1 MLGFKKKDKSQAF
14 QPSVDYKG
22 NRRYVGRSETVA
34 YVLNDAAA
42 SLNISDF
49 YERYIYDVVKIDFNY
64 LALHN
69 FIATIWDIIN
79 DTFIGVIV
87 ERTRTRWGK
96 FKPYMLFGQIPLM
109 IIGLFYWVIPFIFPG
124 TAANYLPKLI
134 FYSIMM
140 MVQETAGTFTSIA
153 NTGFMTTI
161 TPNPVERTRLIT
173 MAHLLSHIFEDLPKQ
188 IFGILYDL
196 VINKVVGWEL
206 PNLFAGFGLACAI
219 LSTIFVMYFFTL
231 SRERVQQS
239 VERPSVVQGLKAIVT
254 NRPVLIQVVSS
265 FLSGFSIGK
274 SRTNFYIDVIGS
286 ITWKTIVGIPAFPVK
301 FISYS
306 FVAPLRKRFSTKAL
320 WIFEDAWTDML
331 WMVVFGIGSI
341 NNNFMNKKVILPLMG
356 IEEIFE
362 MCVYGLRRVIPNE
375 IVNESMDYCE
385 WKNGYR
391 AEAMTGVAQ
400 SLIAK
405 LQNTVM
411 GSINAIVMKK
421 IGYQQGLEIGTQTTK
436 TKWWIFALGTGIP
449 IITSSLG
456 IIPKFFYPL
465 NAEMRNRMYTDLQE
479 RRDKMAKIMQEGTAE
494 EARLA
499 AKAEIQG
506 EFVNKK

>member
-1 MLGFKKKDKSQAF
+1 MAKVKENKPNGSAKYEQ
-14 QPSVDYKG
+14 VEYKG
-22 NRRYVGRSETVA
+22 NRRYVGRAETVA

-42 SLNISDF
+42 TLNISDF
-49 YERYIYDVVKIDFNY
+49 YERYVYDVIKIDFNY

-69 FIATIWDIIN
+69 MIATIWDIIN

-96 FKPYMLFGQIPLM
+96 FKPYMIFGQIPLM
-109 IIGLFYWVIPFIFPG
+109 VIGLFYWVIPFIFPG
-124 TAANYLPKLI
+124 TASTHLPKLL
-134 FYSIMM
+134 FYSIML

-196 VINKVVGWEL
+196 VINNTLKWEL
-206 PNLFAGFGLACAI
+206 PKLFAGFGLACAI
-219 LSTIFVMYFFTL
+219 LSTCFVMYFFL
-231 SRERVQQS
+231 KSRERVMQS
-239 VERPSVVQGLKAIVT
+239 VERPSIIQGLKAIVT
-254 NRPVLIQVVSS
+254 NKPVLVQVLSS
-265 FLSGFSIGK
+265 FLSGFNISR
-274 SRTNFYIDVIGS
+274 SRTNFYIDVLGS
-286 ITWKTIVGIPAFPVK
+286 ITLKTIVGIPAFPVK

-331 WMVVFGIGSI
+331 WLVVFGIGSI
-341 NNNFMNKKVILPLMG
+341 NNNFMKKGVILPLMA
-356 IEEIFE
+356 IEEILE

-400 SLIAK
+400 SLISK

-411 GSINAIVMKK
+411 GSVNALVMKK

-465 NAEMRNRMYTDLQE
+465 SAEQRNQMYTDLQE
-479 RRDKMAKIMQEGTAE
+479 RRNRMAEIMNNASAD
-494 EARLA
+494 EAKSI
-499 AKAEIQG
+499 AKAEISG
-506 EFVNKK
+506 ELL

>member
-1 MLGFKKKDKSQAF
+1 MALLKKGNKNKAQ
-14 QPSVDYKG
+14 QESVDYKG
-22 NRRYVGRSETVA
+22 NRRYVGRAETVG

-42 SLNISDF
+42 TLNISDF

-109 IIGLFYWVIPFIFPG
+109 VIGLFYWVIPFIFGG
-124 TAANYLPKLI
+124 TSATYLPKLI
-134 FYSIMM
+134 FYSVMM

-188 IFGILYDL
+188 IFGVLYDL
-196 VINKVVGWEL
+196 VINDKVNWEL
-206 PNLFAGFGLACAI
+206 PKLFAGFGLVCAI
-219 LSTIFVMYFFTL
+219 LSTVFVMYFFIL

-239 VERPSVVQGLKAIVT
+239 VERPSVIQGLKAIVT
-254 NRPVLIQVVSS
+254 NKPVLVQVLSS
-265 FLSGFSIGK
+265 FLSGFGVGT

-341 NNNFMNKKVILPLMG
+341 NKNFMKKPIILPLMG
-356 IEEIFE
+356 LEEIFE

-400 SLIAK
+400 SLISK
-405 LQNTVM
+405 LQRTVM
-411 GSINAIVMKK
+411 GSVQSIILGK
-421 IGYQQGLEIGTQTTK
+421 IGYQQGIKVGTQSDK

-456 IIPKFFYPL
+456 IIPKLFYPL
-465 NAEMRNRMYTDLQE
+465 NAEMRNQMYVDLQE
-479 RRDKMAKIMQEGTAE
+479 RRDRMAKIMQEGSEE
-494 EARLA
+494 EAKLA
-499 AKAEIQG
+499 AEAEING
-506 EFVNKK
+506 KFVK

>member
-1 MLGFKKKDKSQAF
+1 MPKIKKGNKSKPVQET
-14 QPSVDYKG
+14 VDYKG
-22 NRRYVGRSETVA
+22 NRRYVGRAETTA

-42 SLNISDF
+42 TLNISDF

-109 IIGLFYWVIPFIFPG
+109 VIGLFYWVIPFIFPG
-124 TAANYLPKLI
+124 TASTYMPKLI

-196 VINKVVGWEL
+196 VINKTVNWEL
-206 PNLFAGFGLACAI
+206 PKLFAGFGLVCAI
-219 LSTIFVMYFFTL
+219 LSTVFVMYFFLL

-254 NRPVLIQVVSS
+254 NKPILIQVISS
-265 FLSGFSIGK
+265 FLSGFSISK
-274 SRTNFYIDVIGS
+274 SRTNYYIDVLGS
-286 ITWKTIVGIPAFPVK
+286 ITLKTIVGIPAFPVK

-306 FVAPLRKRFSTKAL
+306 FVAPLRKRFSTKSL

-331 WMVVFGIGSI
+331 WMVVFGIGSV
-341 NNNFMNKKVILPLMG
+341 NNNFMKKGVMLPMMA
-356 IEEIFE
+356 IEEVLE

-400 SLIAK
+400 SLIGK

-411 GSINAIVMKK
+411 GSVNAIVMKK
-421 IGYQQGLEIGTQTTK
+421 IGYQQGLEIGTQSTK

-465 NAEMRNRMYTDLQE
+465 DAAQRNQMYTELAE
-479 RRDKMAKIMQEGTAE
+479 RRSKMAEFMNDATAE
-494 EARLA
+494 EAKEI
-499 AKAEIQG
+499 AKAEIHG
-506 EFVNKK
+506 DFVK

>member
-1 MLGFKKKDKSQAF
+1 MAKIKEKKPKLLIEQ
-14 QPSVDYKG
+14 VEYKG
-22 NRRYVGRSETVA
+22 NRRYVGSLETAA
-34 YVLNDAAA
+34 YVLNDAAS
-42 SLNISDF
+42 SLNIDDF
-49 YERYIYDVVKIDFNY
+49 KERFVFDVIKIDFNY

-69 FIATIWDIIN
+69 MIATIWDIIN

-87 ERTRTRWGK
+87 DRTRTRWGK

-109 IIGLFYWVIPFIFPG
+109 IIGLFYWIIPFMFSG
-124 TAANYLPKLI
+124 TSATYLPKLI
-134 FYSIMM
+134 FYSAML
-140 MVQETAGTFTSIA
+140 MVQETASTFTSMA

-196 VINKVVGWEL
+196 VINDKVNWEL
-206 PNLFAGFGLACAI
+206 PKLFAGFGLACAI
-219 LSTIFVMYFFTL
+219 LGTVFVMFFFTK
-231 SRERVQQS
+231 SRERVLQS
-239 VERPSVVQGLKAIVT
+239 VERPSIIQGLKAII
-254 NRPVLIQVVSS
+254 NNKPVLIQVLSS
-265 FLSGFSIGK
+265 FLSGFGVST

-331 WMVVFGIGSI
+331 WLTVFGIGSI
-341 NNNFMNKKVILPLMG
+341 NNNFMKKHIILPMMG

-400 SLIAK
+400 GLIGK
-405 LQNTVM
+405 LQRTVM
-411 GSINAIVMKK
+411 GSVQALILGK
-421 IGYQQGLEIGTQTTK
+421 IGYQQGVKVGSQDVK
-436 TKWWIFALGTGIP
+436 TKWWIFALGTGVGV
-449 IITSSLG
+449 ITGSLG
-456 IIPKFFYPL
+456 IIPKLFYPID
-465 NAEMRNRMYTDLQE
+465 AKMRNQMYTELQE
-479 RRDKMAKIMQEGTAE
+479 RRDRMAKIMQDGTAE
-494 EARLA
+494 EAKQA
-499 AKAEIQG
+499 AQAEING
-506 EFVNKK
+506 ELK

>member
-1 MLGFKKKDKSQAF
+1 MAISKKEKKSKLVQE
-14 QPSVDYKG
+14 SIDYKG
-22 NRRYVGRSETVA
+22 NRRYVGRAETTA

-42 SLNISDF
+42 TLNISDF
-49 YERYIYDVVKIDFNY
+49 YERYIYDVVKINFNY

-69 FIATIWDIIN
+69 IIATIWDIIN

-109 IIGLFYWVIPFIFPG
+109 VIGLFYWVIPFIFGG
-124 TAANYLPKLI
+124 TSSTYLPKLI
-134 FYSIMM
+134 FYSVMM

-196 VINKVVGWEL
+196 VINDKVNWEL
-206 PNLFAGFGLACAI
+206 PKLFAGFGLVCAI
-219 LSTIFVMYFFTL
+219 LSTVFVMYFFIL

-239 VERPSVVQGLKAIVT
+239 VDRPSVIQGLKAIVT
-254 NRPVLIQVVSS
+254 NKPILIQVVSS
-265 FLSGFSIGK
+265 FLSGFSVGT

-331 WMVVFGIGSI
+331 WMIVFGIGSI
-341 NNNFMNKKVILPLMG
+341 NKNFMKKPIILPLMG
-356 IEEIFE
+356 LEEIFE

-400 SLIAK
+400 SLISK
-405 LQNTVM
+405 LQRTVM
-411 GSINAIVMKK
+411 GSVQSLVLGK
-421 IGYQQGLEIGTQTTK
+421 IGYQQGIKVGTQTDK

-465 NAEMRNRMYTDLQE
+465 NAEMRNQMYADLQE
-479 RRDKMAKIMQEGTAE
+479 RRDRMAKIMQEGSE
-494 EARLA
+494 EETRLA
-499 AKAEIQG
+499 AQAEING
-506 EFVNKK
+506 DFVK

>member
-1 MLGFKKKDKSQAF
+1 MASVKENTKKGSKFEQI
-14 QPSVDYKG
+14 DYKG
-22 NRRYVGRSETVA
+22 NRRYVGRAETVA
-34 YVLNDAAA
+34 YVLNDAAQT
-42 SLNISDF
+42 LNISDF

-69 FIATIWDIIN
+69 MIATIWDVIN
-79 DTFIGVIV
+79 DTFIGVVV

-96 FKPYMLFGQIPLM
+96 FKPYMIFGQIPLM

-124 TAANYLPKLI
+124 AASTYLPKLL
-134 FYSIMM
+134 FYSVMM

-196 VINKVVGWEL
+196 VANKVVDWEL
-206 PNLFAGFGLACAI
+206 PKLFAGFGLACAI
-219 LSTIFVMYFFTL
+219 LSTSFVMYFFL
-231 SRERVQQS
+231 KSRERVMQS
-239 VERPSVVQGLKAIVT
+239 VERPSVIQGLKAIVT
-254 NRPVLIQVVSS
+254 NKPVLIQVISS

-331 WMVVFGIGSI
+331 WMIVFGIGSI
-341 NNNFMNKKVILPLMG
+341 NNNFMKKPIILPLMG
-356 IEEIFE
+356 LEEIFE

-400 SLIAK
+400 SMIGK
-405 LQNTVM
+405 LQNAVM

-456 IIPKFFYPL
+456 IIPKFFYPI
-465 NAEMRNRMYTDLQE
+465 NNKVRDTMYADLQA
-479 RRDKMAKIMQEGTAE
+479 RRSEVAKKMFEVD
-494 EARLA
+494 EA
-499 AKAEIQG
+499 
-506 EFVNKK
+506 

>member
-1 MLGFKKKDKSQAF
+1 MASVKENTKKGSKFEQI
-14 QPSVDYKG
+14 DYKG
-22 NRRYVGRSETVA
+22 NRRYVGRAETVA
-34 YVLNDAAA
+34 YVLNDAAQT
-42 SLNISDF
+42 LNISDF

-69 FIATIWDIIN
+69 MIATIWDVIN

-96 FKPYMLFGQIPLM
+96 FKPYMIFGQIPLM

-124 TAANYLPKLI
+124 AASTYLPKLL

-196 VINKVVGWEL
+196 VANKVVDWEL
-206 PNLFAGFGLACAI
+206 PKLFAGFGLACAI
-219 LSTIFVMYFFTL
+219 LSTSFVMYFFL
-231 SRERVQQS
+231 KSRERVMQS
-239 VERPSVVQGLKAIVT
+239 VERPSVIQGLKAIVT
-254 NRPVLIQVVSS
+254 NKPVLIQVISS

-331 WMVVFGIGSI
+331 WMIVFGIGSI
-341 NNNFMNKKVILPLMG
+341 NNNFMKKPIILPLMG
-356 IEEIFE
+356 LEEIFE

-400 SLIAK
+400 ATIGK
-405 LQNTVM
+405 LQNAVM
-411 GSINAIVMKK
+411 GSVNAIVMKK

-465 NAEMRNRMYTDLQE
+465 NAEIRNQMYSELQQ
-479 RRDKMAKIMQEGTAE
+479 RRDKMAEIMKDASADEAKKIAE
-494 EARLA
+494 
-499 AKAEIQG
+499 AEIKG
-506 EFVNKK
+506 EFIK

>member
-1 MLGFKKKDKSQAF
+1 MAKVKDNTKKGVKF
-14 QPSVDYKG
+14 ETVEYKG
-22 NRRYVGRSETVA
+22 NRRYVGRAETVA

-42 SLNISDF
+42 TLNISDF
-49 YERYIYDVVKIDFNY
+49 YERYVYDVIKIDFNY

-69 FIATIWDIIN
+69 MIATVWDIIN

-124 TAANYLPKLI
+124 TANTYLPKLL
-134 FYSIMM
+134 FYSIML

-196 VINKVVGWEL
+196 VINNAVNWEL
-206 PNLFAGFGLACAI
+206 PKLFAGFGLACAI
-219 LSTIFVMYFFTL
+219 LSTSFVMMFFL
-231 SRERVQQS
+231 KSRERVQQS
-239 VERPSVVQGLKAIVT
+239 VERPSVIQGLKAIVT
-254 NRPVLIQVVSS
+254 NKPVLIQVISS

-274 SRTNFYIDVIGS
+274 SRTNFYIDVMGS
-286 ITWKTIVGIPAFPVK
+286 ITLKTIVGIPAFPVK

-341 NNNFMNKKVILPLMG
+341 NNNFMKKGVILPVMA
-356 IEEIFE
+356 IEEILE

-400 SLIAK
+400 SLISK

-411 GSINAIVMKK
+411 GSINALVMNK
-421 IGYQQGLEIGTQTTK
+421 IGYQQGLDIGTQTTK

-465 NAEMRNRMYTDLQE
+465 SAEQRNQMYTELQE
-479 RRDKMAKIMQEGTAE
+479 RRDRMAEIMNEASAE
-494 EARLA
+494 EIKEF
-499 AKAEIQG
+499 AKAEING
-506 EFVNKK
+506 ELK

>member
-1 MLGFKKKDKSQAF
+1 MASVKENTKKGAKFEQI
-14 QPSVDYKG
+14 DYKG
-22 NRRYVGRSETVA
+22 NRRYVGRAETVA
-34 YVLNDAAA
+34 YVLNDAAQT
-42 SLNISDF
+42 LNISDF

-69 FIATIWDIIN
+69 MIATVWDVIN

-96 FKPYMLFGQIPLM
+96 FKPYMIFGQIPLM

-124 TAANYLPKLI
+124 AASTYLPKLL
-134 FYSIMM
+134 FYSVMM

-196 VINKVVGWEL
+196 VANKVVDWEF
-206 PNLFAGFGLACAI
+206 PKLFAGFGLACAI
-219 LSTIFVMYFFTL
+219 LSTSFVMYFFL
-231 SRERVQQS
+231 KSRERVMQS
-239 VERPSVVQGLKAIVT
+239 VERPSVIQGLKAIVT
-254 NRPVLIQVVSS
+254 NKPVLIQVISS

-331 WMVVFGIGSI
+331 WMIVFGIGSI
-341 NNNFMNKKVILPLMG
+341 NNNFMKKPIILPLMG

-400 SLIAK
+400 SMISK
-405 LQNTVM
+405 LQNAVM

-421 IGYQQGLEIGTQTTK
+421 IGYQQGLDIGTQTTK

-465 NAEMRNRMYTDLQE
+465 NADIRNQMYSELQQ
-479 RRDKMAKIMQEGTAE
+479 RRDKMAEIMKDATAE
-494 EARLA
+494 EAKKIA
-499 AKAEIQG
+499 EAEIKG
-506 EFVNKK
+506 EFIK

>member
-1 MLGFKKKDKSQAF
+1 MAKVKENTKKSAKF
-14 QPSVDYKG
+14 ESVEYKG
-22 NRRYVGRSETVA
+22 NRRYVGRAETVA
-34 YVLNDAAA
+34 YVLNDAAQT
-42 SLNISDF
+42 LNISDF

-69 FIATIWDIIN
+69 MIATVWDVIN
-79 DTFIGVIV
+79 DTFIGVVV

-109 IIGLFYWVIPFIFPG
+109 IIGLFYWVIPFIFPN
-124 TAANYLPKLI
+124 TAATYLPKLL
-134 FYSIMM
+134 FYSVMM

-196 VINKVVGWEL
+196 VANKVVNWEL
-206 PNLFAGFGLACAI
+206 PKLFAGFGLACAI
-219 LSTIFVMYFFTL
+219 LSTSFVMYFFL
-231 SRERVQQS
+231 KSRERVMQS
-239 VERPSVVQGLKAIVT
+239 VERPSVIQGLKAIIT
-254 NRPVLIQVVSS
+254 NRPVLIQVLSS
-265 FLSGFSIGK
+265 FLSGFNIGK

-331 WMVVFGIGSI
+331 WLTVFGIGSI
-341 NNNFMNKKVILPLMG
+341 NNNFMKKPIILPLMG
-356 IEEIFE
+356 LEEIFE

-400 SLIAK
+400 ATISK
-405 LQNTVM
+405 LQNAVM

-465 NAEMRNRMYTDLQE
+465 NAEMRNQMYTELQE
-479 RRDKMAKIMQEGTAE
+479 RRDKMAEIMKNASAE
-494 EARLA
+494 EVKEI
-499 AKAEIQG
+499 AKAEISG
-506 EFVNKK
+506 ELK

>member
-1 MLGFKKKDKSQAF
+1 MAIFKKGDKTAAL
-14 QPSVDYKG
+14 QPSVDYRG

-42 SLNISDF
+42 TLNISDF

-69 FIATIWDIIN
+69 TIATVWDIIN

-109 IIGLFYWVIPFIFPG
+109 IIGLFYWVIPFLFPG
-124 TAANYLPKLI
+124 ASDIYLPKLI
-134 FYSIMM
+134 FYSVMM

-188 IFGILYDL
+188 IFGIFYDL
-196 VINKVVGWEL
+196 VINKTLDWEL
-206 PNLFAGFGLACAI
+206 PKLFAGFGLACAI
-219 LSTIFVMYFFTL
+219 LSTVFVMYFFTK
-231 SRERVQQS
+231 SRERVMQS
-239 VERPSVVQGLKAIVT
+239 VERPSVIQGLKAIVT
-254 NRPVLIQVVSS
+254 NRPVLIQVLSS
-265 FLSGFSIGK
+265 FLSGFSLSK
-274 SRTNFYIDVIGS
+274 SRNNFYIDVLGS
-286 ITWKTIVGIPAFPVK
+286 ITLKTIVGIPAFPVK

-331 WMVVFGIGSI
+331 WLVVFGIGSI
-341 NNNFMNKKVILPLMG
+341 NNNFMKKKVILPIMA

-362 MCVYGLRRVIPNE
+362 MCIYGLRRVIPNE

-400 SLIAK
+400 SLISK
-405 LQNTVM
+405 LQTAVM
-411 GSINAIVMKK
+411 GSVNAIVMKK
-421 IGYQQGLEIGTQTTK
+421 IGYQQGLDIGTQDTS

-465 NAEMRNRMYTDLQE
+465 TAEKRNQMYTELAE
-479 RRDKMAKIMQEGTAE
+479 RRSKMAEFMNEASAE
-494 EARLA
+494 DVKKVAQ
-499 AKAEIQG
+499 AEIKG
-506 EFVNKK
+506 EFVK

>member
-1 MLGFKKKDKSQAF
+1 MASVKENTKKGAKFEQI
-14 QPSVDYKG
+14 DYKG
-22 NRRYVGRSETVA
+22 NRRYVGRAETVA
-34 YVLNDAAA
+34 YVLNDAAQT
-42 SLNISDF
+42 LNISDF

-69 FIATIWDIIN
+69 MIATVWDVIN

-96 FKPYMLFGQIPLM
+96 FKPYMIFGQIPLM

-124 TAANYLPKLI
+124 ASSTYLPKLL
-134 FYSIMM
+134 FYSVMM

-196 VINKVVGWEL
+196 VANKVVDWEF
-206 PNLFAGFGLACAI
+206 PKLFAGFGLACAI
-219 LSTIFVMYFFTL
+219 LSTSFVMYFFL
-231 SRERVQQS
+231 KSRERVMQS
-239 VERPSVVQGLKAIVT
+239 VERPSVIQGLKAIVT
-254 NRPVLIQVVSS
+254 NKPVLIQVISS

-331 WMVVFGIGSI
+331 WMIVFGIGSI
-341 NNNFMNKKVILPLMG
+341 NNNFMKKPIILPLMG

-400 SLIAK
+400 SMISK
-405 LQNTVM
+405 LQNAVM

-421 IGYQQGLEIGTQTTK
+421 IGYQQGLDIGTQTTK

-465 NAEMRNRMYTDLQE
+465 NADIRNQMYSELQQ
-479 RRDKMAKIMQEGTAE
+479 RRDKMAEIMKDATAE
-494 EARLA
+494 EAKKIA
-499 AKAEIQG
+499 EAEIKG
-506 EFVNKK
+506 EFIK

>member
-1 MLGFKKKDKSQAF
+1 MAIFKNEGKTKSF
-14 QPSVDYKG
+14 QPSLDYKG
-22 NRRYVGRSETVA
+22 NRRYVGRAETVA

-42 SLNISDF
+42 TLNISDF
-49 YERYIYDVVKIDFNY
+49 YERYIYDVVRIDFNY
-64 LALHN
+64 LAIHN
-69 FIATIWDIIN
+69 TIATVWDIIN
-79 DTFIGVIV
+79 DTFIGVVV

-109 IIGLFYWVIPFIFPG
+109 IIGLFYWVIPFLFPG
-124 TAANYLPKLI
+124 ASEIYLPKLI
-134 FYSIMM
+134 FYSVMM

-188 IFGILYDL
+188 IFGIFYDL
-196 VINKVVGWEL
+196 VINKVVDWEL
-206 PNLFAGFGLACAI
+206 SKLFAGFGLACAI
-219 LSTIFVMYFFTL
+219 LSTVFVMYFFTL

-239 VERPSVVQGLKAIVT
+239 VERPSVIQGLKAIVS
-254 NRPVLIQVVSS
+254 NKPVLIQVLSS
-265 FLSGFSIGK
+265 FLSGFSVGK

-331 WMVVFGIGSI
+331 WMIVFGIGSI
-341 NNNFMNKKVILPLMG
+341 NNNFMRKPIILPLMG
-356 IEEIFE
+356 LEEILE
-362 MCVYGLRRVIPNE
+362 MCVYGLRRVVPNE

-400 SLIAK
+400 SLISK
-405 LQNTVM
+405 LQNTIM
-411 GSINAIVMKK
+411 GSVNAIVMKH
-421 IGYQQGLEIGTQTTK
+421 IGYKQGLEIGSQDTR

-465 NAEMRNRMYTDLQE
+465 DAEMRNRMYTELQE
-479 RRDKMAKIMQEGTAE
+479 RRDRMAKIMQEGSE
-494 EARLA
+494 EETKLA
-499 AKAEIQG
+499 AEAEING
-506 EFVNKK
+506 DFVK